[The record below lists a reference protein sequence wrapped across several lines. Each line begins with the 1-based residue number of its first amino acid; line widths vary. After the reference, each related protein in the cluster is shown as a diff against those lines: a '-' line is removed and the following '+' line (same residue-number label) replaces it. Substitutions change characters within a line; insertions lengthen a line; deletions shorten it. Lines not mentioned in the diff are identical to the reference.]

1 MIKKSYAES
10 NEAPVVNIQM
20 RKLIFATIF
29 LIISLFVNPNT
40 EGFTRELNK
49 LEIKNLIRKY
59 CKIYKLDE
67 SLVLAIVDLESGFN
81 YNYKNSKSSAYGLF
95 QFLRHST
102 EWVGKMVGYNNLEHY
117 NIPVEIQIEL
127 GCRYVRWLLD
137 KYNGNEYKAMKEYSG
152 NTNGYWKSL
161 NRRRVKYR

>member
-1 MIKKSYAES
+1 
-10 NEAPVVNIQM
+10 M

-67 SLVLAIVDLESGFN
+67 SLVLAIVDLESEFN
-81 YNYKNSKSSAYGLF
+81 YKMKNPKSTSSGLFGQLKGTVSWVSKMEGYGLNC
-95 QFLRHST
+95 LA
-102 EWVGKMVGYNNLEHY
+102 
-117 NIPVEIQIEL
+117 NILSIEQQIYFGTRYIKYLTDKYKGNEKKLLNEYCNENSYYKQIQI
-127 GCRYVRWLLD
+127 RKI
-137 KYNGNEYKAMKEYSG
+137 KYKRES
-152 NTNGYWKSL
+152 
-161 NRRRVKYR
+161 